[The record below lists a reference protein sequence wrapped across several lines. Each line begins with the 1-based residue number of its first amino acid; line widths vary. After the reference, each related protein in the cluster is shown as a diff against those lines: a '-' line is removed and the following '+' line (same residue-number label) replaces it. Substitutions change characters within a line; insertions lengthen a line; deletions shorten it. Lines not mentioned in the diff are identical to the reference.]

1 MCKVEAPKTNVIEIM
16 GMNKGSVAMRFKIDD
31 TTFAFLNCHLKAG
44 EGNVNE
50 RVEMLSTILEY
61 TFLRNKGFPRDEEHQ
76 VLVVFGDLN
85 FRVSL
90 DNSKAREVVSRKDV
104 EYLK

>member
-1 MCKVEAPKTNVIEIM
+1 
-16 GMNKGSVAMRFKIDD
+16 MNKGSVAMRFKIDA

-44 EGNVNE
+44 EGNVNQ
-50 RVEMLSTILEY
+50 RVEMLSQILEY
-61 TFLRNKGFPRDEEHQ
+61 TLFRSKGFPKDEDHQ

-90 DNSKAREVVSRKDV
+90 PNLKAREAVNRKDV